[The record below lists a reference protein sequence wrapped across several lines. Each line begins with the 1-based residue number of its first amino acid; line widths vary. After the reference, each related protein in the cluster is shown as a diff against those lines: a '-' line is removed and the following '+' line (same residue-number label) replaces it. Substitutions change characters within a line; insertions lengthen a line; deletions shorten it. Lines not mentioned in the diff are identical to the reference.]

1 MATQNNHH
9 RWLFRVPT
17 ICFYLESP
25 QIFEIQ
31 FQIYPIL
38 SGVRV
43 LETILFE
50 MFFAH
55 IVAFK
60 YNKLIRYQRVN
71 LQTKIVKGTF
81 VVQNCKQYL
90 NFPSYNCSTRLL
102 GFLNSPL
109 FGWAAFHLQEKSV
122 KLIILD
128 PSAYMYV
135 M

>member
-1 MATQNNHH
+1 MVFLGTHN
-9 RWLFRVPT
+9 
-17 ICFYLESP
+17 ICFDTESP

-43 LETILFE
+43 LEILFE
-50 MFFAH
+50 IFFAH
-55 IVAFK
+55 IVASK
-60 YNKLIRYQRVN
+60 CIKLKRYQRVN

-81 VVQNCKQYL
+81 FVQNCKQYL
-90 NFPSYNCSTRLL
+90 NSPSYNCSTRLL

-109 FGWAAFHLQEKSV
+109 FGWAAFHLQEKNV

-128 PSAYMYV
+128 PSAYMYIV
-135 M
+135 